1 MPVAM
6 ILTAATSI
14 SAAISKRHLNGRSST
29 RSVHLGHTIPIA
41 TPMRVMAMLTT
52 RQRRALLRNSLVFAG
67 FAAVAV
73 LLGVPARAF
82 EAQQFYA
89 NDEGQVE
96 FVMPSGNIGCV
107 YTPEGG
113 TSVYETWDG
122 LAEIQCDRVEPN
134 YVRAILG
141 GQDDG
146 YLVED
151 VGDASCCSLTQK
163 FQYDHVVTLGPFQ
176 CLSERRGLTCARED
190 GHGFFLSRALVQ
202 AK

>member
-1 MPVAM
+1 
-6 ILTAATSI
+6 
-14 SAAISKRHLNGRSST
+14 
-29 RSVHLGHTIPIA
+29 
-41 TPMRVMAMLTT
+41 MLTT
-52 RQRRALLRNSLVFAG
+52 RRQRRTLVRSSLVFAG

-82 EAQQFYA
+82 ELQQFQA

-96 FVMPSGNIGCV
+96 FVMPSGNIGCI

-113 TSVYETWDG
+113 TSFYQTWDG

-141 GQDDG
+141 GQDGGMLLD
-146 YLVED
+146 D

-163 FQYDHVVTLGPFQ
+163 FDYDRVVTLGPFQ
-176 CLSERRGLTCARED
+176 CLSERRGLTCARAD

>member
-1 MPVAM
+1 M
-6 ILTAATSI
+6 LT
-14 SAAISKRHLNGRSST
+14 
-29 RSVHLGHTIPIA
+29 
-41 TPMRVMAMLTT
+41 TT

-67 FAAVAV
+67 FAALVV
-73 LLGVPARAF
+73 LLGVPAKAF
-82 EAQQFYA
+82 EAQQFHA

-107 YTPEGG
+107 YTPAGG
-113 TSVYETWDG
+113 TSVYETADG

-141 GQDDG
+141 GQDEG
-146 YLVED
+146 YLID
-151 VGDASCCSLTQK
+151 NVGDASCCSLSQQ
-163 FQYDHVVTLGPFQ
+163 FQYDHIVTLGPFQ